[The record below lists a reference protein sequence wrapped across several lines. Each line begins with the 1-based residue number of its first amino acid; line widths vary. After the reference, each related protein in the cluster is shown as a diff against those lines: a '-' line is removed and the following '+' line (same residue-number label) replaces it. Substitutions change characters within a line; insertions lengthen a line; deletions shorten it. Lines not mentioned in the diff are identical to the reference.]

1 MQPDN
6 ALALAIGRGGAARA
20 VGGGETILRRPVWR
34 ETIAPG
40 ARACFA
46 SPERRIGRPAPARRR
61 PGLAPVFATGWRL
74 AKKDDES
81 GPAAAE
87 IAEVRAIAD
96 GDQEA
101 FARLI
106 DRESPR
112 LLRFAQSILDS
123 LDEAEDV
130 VQETLVR
137 LWETA
142 ELWRPEARIGTWL
155 HAVCYNRCIDRLRR
169 RRDFV
174 DPSALDEMPDEQILP
189 EGAMLRLEAVRDV
202 RAAVG
207 RLPHRQRTAVLLF
220 HFQEMPQSAAA
231 RVMGVSESAFESL
244 LSRAR
249 RQMRAWLAAQGDDDE

>member
-1 MQPDN
+1 MQAGN
-6 ALALAIGRGGAARA
+6 ALAIAVGRSIVARAAGAHSGGMFRRAARRETRAARA
-20 VGGGETILRRPVWR
+20 RVRIACPDRRTGLPASAER
-34 ETIAPG
+34 PCAMPG
-40 ARACFA
+40 F
-46 SPERRIGRPAPARRR
+46 S
-61 PGLAPVFATGWRL
+61 TGWRL
-74 AKKDDES
+74 EKNEDHS

-87 IAEVRAIAD
+87 IAEVKAIAA

-101 FARLI
+101 FARLV

-123 LDEAEDV
+123 LEEAEDV

-174 DPSALDEMPDEQILP
+174 DPSALDELPDEQILADS
-189 EGAMLRLEAVRDV
+189 AMLRVEAVRDV
-202 RAAVG
+202 REAIG
-207 RLPHRQRTAVLLF
+207 RLPHRQRTAILLF
-220 HFQEMPQSAAA
+220 HFQEMPQSEAASI
-231 RVMGVSESAFESL
+231 MEVSESAFESL

-249 RQMRAWLAAQGDDDE
+249 RQMRAWLAPPGGDHE

>member
-1 MQPDN
+1 MQSGI
-6 ALALAIGRGGAARA
+6 ASA
-20 VGGGETILRRPVWR
+20 VPFFSRKAVLCAGVGPGLRRRTAR
-34 ETIAPG
+34 ETIASAPRG
-40 ARACFA
+40 RFAR
-46 SPERRIGRPAPARRR
+46 PGRPASASAPFRYRSGAV
-61 PGLAPVFATGWRL
+61 LAFSTGWPL
-74 AKKDDES
+74 AKNQDD
-81 GPAAAE
+81 GRPAAAE
-87 IAEVRAIAD
+87 LAEVKAIAA
-96 GDQEA
+96 GDAEA

-169 RRDFV
+169 RRNFV
-174 DPSALDEMPDEQILP
+174 DASALDDMADDQLLP

-202 RAAVG
+202 HAAIG
-207 RLPHRQRTAVLLF
+207 RLPHRQRTAILLF
-220 HFQEMPQSAAA
+220 HFQDMPQIEAA
-231 RVMGVSESAFESL
+231 RIMGVSEGAFESL

-249 RQMRAWLAAQGDDDE
+249 RQMRAWLSSTGGDHA